1 MCGVSAF
8 VELKRDGS
16 FNPALQEKKLETQLE
31 ESMDY
36 INHRGPDARGRW
48 FGDDHEVGEF

>member
-8 VELKRDGS
+8 VELTRNGS